1 MEFLSIDEIEDE
13 VFETSFHS
21 IDPGEDKISIFR
33 LKEMNGENK
42 PEPLLIEDKARFV
55 LFPIKQPEVNIIN

>member
-21 IDPGEDKISIFR
+21 EPGEDKISIFR
-33 LKEMNGENK
+33 QREMNGENK
-42 PEPLLIEDKARFV
+42 PEPLLTQDTARFV
-55 LFPIKQPEVNIIN
+55 LFPIKQPEVDLINR